1 MSVFTP
7 VSRDQLD
14 AWLKPCKLGPVLEL
28 AGIAAGVQN
37 TNYFVTTPRGRWV
50 LTLFEHLTAGELR
63 PYLGFMAHLAARGI
77 PCPAPVADA
86 GGEVLRPLNG
96 KPAVLVSCLSGHD
109 LAEPGELHC
118 VALGDLL
125 ARLHLA
131 GSDFSPRWPNP
142 RGGAWRTATAARVVP
157 YLDAADRSLLTAEVA
172 LHVQPETSLPRG
184 LIHGDLFRDN
194 ALFEAERLTGV
205 LDFYFAGE
213 DALLFDLAVAA
224 NDWCLDA
231 AGDLDPVRTRAL
243 LAAYGARRP
252 LLAAEES
259 AWNAMLRL
267 AALRFWLSRLED
279 FHLPRPGNQ
288 VLVKDP
294 MHFRCLLQRR
304 IEHPAPWLS

>member
-7 VSRDQLD
+7 VSREQLEV
-14 AWLKPCKLGPVLEL
+14 WLGPCQLGPVTEL

-37 TNYFVTTPRGRWV
+37 TNYFVTTHRGRWV
-50 LTLFEHLTAGELR
+50 LTLFEHLGADELR
-63 PYLGFMAHLAARGI
+63 HYLGFMAHLAARGI
-77 PCPAPVADA
+77 PCPAPLADA
-86 GGEVLRPLNG
+86 AGEVLRPLNG

-109 LAEPGELHC
+109 LAMPGDAHC
-118 VALGDLL
+118 AALGDLL

-131 GSDFSPRWPNP
+131 GADFSPRWPNP
-142 RGGAWRTATAARVVP
+142 RGGAWRAATAARVAP
-157 YLDAADRSLLTAEVA
+157 YLDAADAAMLTAEVA
-172 LHVQPETSLPRG
+172 LHAQVDAALPRG
-184 LIHGDLFRDN
+184 LVHGDLFRDN

-231 AGDLDPVRTRAL
+231 AGDLEPARTQAL
-243 LAAYGARRP
+243 LAAYHARRP
-252 LLAAEES
+252 LLAAEEA
-259 AWNAMLRL
+259 AWNGMLRL

-294 MHFRCLLQRR
+294 EHFRRLLLWR
-304 IEHPAPWLS
+304 IDHPAPWLA